1 MKKYIVIGLIVL
13 VGGALLL
20 GPLLNTNDP
29 DPGVVTTGGSGVK
42 KLPARFNMQ
51 GNLAAICN
59 QEQTIEILVNE
70 KEVVSLEVNFDG
82 ATLKNWENPKGNL
95 SLTFTPST
103 VGTFA
108 FDLNIVMKDGT
119 RLQDDRSV
127 RVVSDIL
134 PEELKATVVNRFP
147 HNESSFTQG
156 LEFEGGTLFEGV
168 GLYGESRVMEV
179 ELSSGIIKRKLGLD
193 GNYFGEGITL
203 MNEKLYQLTWRK
215 GKCFIYDYKGESF
228 QIEDERSF
236 IGEGWGLCNNGKELI
251 MSDGTE
257 TIYFRDPESFQELRR
272 INVYNNL
279 GPIPQLN
286 ELEFIDGK
294 IYANVY
300 QTNVVVAIDP
310 ETGKVLEMIRCD
322 DLVAQG
328 RGMGLELNGIAQND
342 VNGKI
347 YMTGKNWSSLFEVV
361 FTPTAIP

>member
-20 GPLLNTNDP
+20 GPLLNVNDP
-29 DPGVVTTGGSGVK
+29 EPEVVTNGGVGVK
-42 KLPARFNMQ
+42 KLPAQFNMQ
-51 GNLAAICN
+51 GNLAATCN
-59 QEQTIEILVNE
+59 KEQTLEVLVNE
-70 KEVVSLEVNFDG
+70 KEVASLEVNFDG
-82 ATLKNWENPKGNL
+82 TTLKKWENPKEPL
-95 SLTFTPST
+95 SLNFTPSR
-103 VGTFA
+103 VGTFS
-108 FDLNIVMKDGT
+108 FDLNIVMKDGK
-119 RLQDDRSV
+119 RLQDDRSL
-127 RVVSDIL
+127 RVVSDII
-134 PEELKATVVNRFP
+134 PQELKATVVNQFP
-147 HNESSFTQG
+147 HDASSFTQG
-156 LEFEGGTLFEGV
+156 LEFESGALFEGV

-179 ELSSGIIKRKLGLD
+179 DLSSGTIKRKLGLD

-203 MNEKLYQLTWRK
+203 MNEKLFQLTWQK

-228 QIEDERSF
+228 QLADERSF

-257 TIYFRDPESFQELRR
+257 TIYFRDPETFQEQRR

-310 ETGKVLEMIRCD
+310 VTGKVLEMIRCD

-342 VNGKI
+342 LNGKI